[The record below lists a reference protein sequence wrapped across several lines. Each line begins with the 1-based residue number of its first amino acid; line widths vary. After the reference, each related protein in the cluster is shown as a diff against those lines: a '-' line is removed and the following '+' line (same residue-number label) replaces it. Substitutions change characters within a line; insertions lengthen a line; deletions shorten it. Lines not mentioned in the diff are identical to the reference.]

1 MKLGAAIEN
10 KALPDFDVIRRA
22 QQGDSEAFACLF
34 HGHKAKVYS
43 LCLRMTQNVAE
54 AEDLTQDTFVMV
66 FRNITLFRGDSA
78 FSTWLHR
85 VTVNTVLMHFR
96 KRSLRQVSLDEPY
109 TDKDGTQ
116 ISRDFGTKDDR
127 LEGCVDR
134 VALAS
139 AIKHLPVG
147 YRRTYL
153 LHDVEGYKHQEIA
166 AILNCCVGTS
176 KSQLHK
182 ARMRIRKSLTHSRET
197 ERSGT
202 ESTLRFGRSPNLVR
216 QNASEWPQSKVLM
229 AS

>member
-1 MKLGAAIEN
+1 MDIGTAIAN
-10 KALPDFDVIRRA
+10 TVPHDSDVIKRA
-22 QQGDSEAFACLF
+22 QQGDSEAFTCLF

-66 FRNITLFRGDSA
+66 YRQIGAFRGDSA

-85 VTVNTVLMHFR
+85 VAVNTVLMHFR

-109 TDKDGTQ
+109 TDKDGAK
-116 ISRDFGTKDDR
+116 INREYGVKDDR

-139 AIKHLPVG
+139 AIKDLPIG
-147 YRRTYL
+147 YRRTFL
-153 LHDVEGYKHQEIA
+153 LHEIGGYKHQEIA
-166 AILNCCVGTS
+166 EILNCCVGTS

-182 ARMRIRKSLTHSRET
+182 AKLRIRTTLAHSRKAEP
-197 ERSGT
+197 
-202 ESTLRFGRSPNLVR
+202 LGRDPR
-216 QNASEWPQSKVLM
+216 PFMKAMQKA
-229 AS
+229 A